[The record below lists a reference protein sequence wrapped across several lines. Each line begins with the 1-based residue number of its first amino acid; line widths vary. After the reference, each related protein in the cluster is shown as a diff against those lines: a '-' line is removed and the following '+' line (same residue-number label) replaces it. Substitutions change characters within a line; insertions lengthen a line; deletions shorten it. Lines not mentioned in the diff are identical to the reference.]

1 MTLSAGQRSVTA
13 LPRFLRVKKKWPAR
27 LQRILDVEARK
38 ILENPLR
45 GDPKKGA
52 LAGIRVH
59 KFTHQ
64 QHLYLIG
71 YQVGKGGAVCLL
83 ALGSHENFYRDLEKQ
98 IATR

>member
-1 MTLSAGQRSVTA
+1 MTLSAGQRPVTA
-13 LPRFLRVKKKWPAR
+13 LPRFLRVKKKWSAR

-59 KFTHQ
+59 KFTH
-64 QHLYLIG
+64 HSSSI
-71 YQVGKGGAVCLL
+71 
-83 ALGSHENFYRDLEKQ
+83 
-98 IATR
+98 

>member
-1 MTLSAGQRSVTA
+1 MTLSAGRRPVTA
-13 LPRFLRVKKKWPAR
+13 LPRFLRVKKKWPAG
-27 LQRILDVEARK
+27 LQRILDVEVQK
-38 ILENPLR
+38 ILGNPLH

-64 QHLYLIG
+64 QQLYLIG
-71 YQVGKGGAVCLL
+71 CQVGKGGAVCLL

-98 IATR
+98 ITTR

>member
-1 MTLSAGQRSVTA
+1 MTLSAGQRPVTA
-13 LPRFLRVKKKWPAR
+13 LPRFLRLKKKWPAG
-27 LQRILDVEARK
+27 LQRILDVEVRK

-64 QHLYLIG
+64 QQHYLIG

-83 ALGSHENFYRDLEKQ
+83 ALGSHENIYRDLEKQ
-98 IATR
+98 ITTR

>member
-1 MTLSAGQRSVTA
+1 MTLSASQRPVTA
-13 LPRFLRVKKKWPAR
+13 LPRFLRVKKKWPAG
-27 LQRILDVEARK
+27 LQRILDVEVRK

-64 QHLYLIG
+64 KQLYLIG

-98 IATR
+98 ITTR